1 MALRNGL
8 LALCLLATSAL
19 AVQPDEVLKDPV
31 LEARARSLSSGLRCL
46 VCQNQSID
54 ESDAPL
60 ARDLRVLVRERLS
73 AGESDAAVKAF
84 VVARYGDFVLLRPP
98 VNTRTLLLW
107 ASPLLILGLAGFGL
121 WRMRRRVA
129 ETTVAALTPEEQARV
144 EALVK
149 RDGA

>member
-1 MALRNGL
+1 MALL
-8 LALCLLATSAL
+8 TCVLMATSAL
-19 AVQPDEVLKDPV
+19 AVQPDEILKDPV
-31 LEARARSLSSGLRCL
+31 LEARARSLSTGLRCL

-73 AGESDAAVKAF
+73 AGMSDAAVQAF

-107 ASPLLILGLAGFGL
+107 TSPLLIFAVAGFGL
-121 WRMRRRVA
+121 WRMRRRVGA
-129 ETTVAALTPEEQARV
+129 QAVAALSADEQARV

-149 RDGA
+149 RETD